1 MAVLSSGR
9 LRVALERAQATGDDL
24 TGAMRRGVGLSQ
36 LTREIYRAERHESDL
51 VVALVALDDL
61 PEINRRDGRDAG
73 DRVLRLF
80 VERLFN
86 YMRPYDL
93 VVRVGGDEFLCVLP
107 AADAETARVRLALV
121 AADSWDGIPTPPFNL
136 GVASVEHGDTA
147 DAMLARA
154 GADLRAH
161 VAP

>member
-1 MAVLSSGR
+1 MLSSGR

-24 TGAMRRGVGLSQ
+24 TGAMRRGVGLTQ
-36 LTREIYRAERHESDL
+36 LTREIYRAERHEADL
-51 VVALVALDDL
+51 VVALVELDDL
-61 PEINRRDGRDAG
+61 REINRRDGRAAG

-93 VVRVGGDEFLCVLP
+93 VVRVGGDEFVCVLP
-107 AADAETARVRLALV
+107 DADGQTARVRLALV
-121 AADSWDGIPTPPFNL
+121 AADSWDGIPTPSFRM

-147 DAMLARA
+147 ETMLARA
-154 GADLRAH
+154 DADLRAR
-161 VAP
+161 AGP

>member
-36 LTREIYRAERHESDL
+36 LTREIYRAERHEADL
-51 VVALVALDDL
+51 VVALVALHGL
-61 PEINRRDGRDAG
+61 REINLRDGRAAG

-93 VVRVGGDEFLCVLP
+93 VVRVAGDEFACVLP

-121 AADSWDGIPTPPFNL
+121 AADSWDGIPTPPFSL

-147 DAMLARA
+147 EAMLARA
-154 GADLRAH
+154 DAELRARR
-161 VAP
+161 AP

>member
-36 LTREIYRAERHESDL
+36 LTREIYRAERHEADL
-51 VVALVALDDL
+51 VVALVELHDL
-61 PEINRRDGRDAG
+61 REINRDNGRPAG

-93 VVRVGGDEFLCVLP
+93 VVRVGGDQFACVLP
-107 AADAETARVRLALV
+107 DADAQTARVRLDLV
-121 AADSWDGIPTPPFNL
+121 AADSWDGIPTPPFSL

-147 DAMLARA
+147 ESMLARA
-154 GADLRAH
+154 AADLRARRT
-161 VAP
+161 P

>member
-24 TGAMRRGVGLSQ
+24 TGAMRRGVGLTQ
-36 LTREIYRAERHESDL
+36 LTREIYRAERHEADL
-51 VVALVALDDL
+51 VVALVELDDL
-61 PEINRRDGRDAG
+61 REINRRDGRAAG

-93 VVRVGGDEFLCVLP
+93 VVRVGGDEFVCVLP
-107 AADAETARVRLALV
+107 DADGQTARVRLALV
-121 AADSWDGIPTPPFNL
+121 AADSWDGIPTPSFGM
-136 GVASVEHGDTA
+136 GVASMEHGDTA
-147 DAMLARA
+147 EAMIARA
-154 GADLRAH
+154 DADLRARA
-161 VAP
+161 AP